1 MGVKWFYRWNDFNY
15 SFYDYDFFSN
25 NWVFNFIYSND
36 LQHKE
41 QIISSYLMAS
51 DSLSKRLF
59 LKIGARIEYNHSE
72 LVQVTI
78 KDTASY
84 SYLSPFPFAML
95 KYQFNKQNQFVFQLN
110 RRITRPTYPQLNP
123 YINLIDQLTYE
134 TGNKNVRPEIVD
146 KVELSYSYTHS
157 KWNLNMNIY
166 SSLTQ
171 RFITQGSVITN
182 HNQLALTYVNGNQQW
197 KHGYD
202 LDFSYNPIKWVH
214 IQSGASV
221 FYTKTSGYYNEVNL
235 FTDNLA
241 WKGNLRLTINPWK
254 NGDIQ
259 LTGLYLS
266 PTQLPQFSIDE
277 IYYFNLSYSH
287 KLWKNKLLIQLSIV
301 DLFNTQKWVIHS
313 DNQVYKLENISK
325 GETRKFW
332 VGITYKFNSYK
343 PTKPNKS
350 NGNEEDS
357 GIIRY

>member
-1 MGVKWFYRWNDFNY
+1 MG
-15 SFYDYDFFSN
+15 
-25 NWVFNFIYSND
+25 
-36 LQHKE
+36 
-41 QIISSYLMAS
+41 
-51 DSLSKRLF
+51 
-59 LKIGARIEYNHSE
+59 
-72 LVQVTI
+72 
-78 KDTASY
+78 SY
-84 SYLSPFPFAML
+84 S
-95 KYQFNKQNQFVFQLN
+95 
-110 RRITRPTYPQLNP
+110 
-123 YINLIDQLTYE
+123 
-134 TGNKNVRPEIVD
+134 VRC
-146 KVELSYSYTHS
+146 L
-157 KWNLNMNIY
+157 
-166 SSLTQ
+166 
-171 RFITQGSVITN
+171 R
-182 HNQLALTYVNGNQQW
+182 
-197 KHGYD
+197 
-202 LDFSYNPIKWVH
+202 
-214 IQSGASV
+214 
-221 FYTKTSGYYNEVNL
+221 FYTKTSGYYYEVNL